1 MSGQEGKIEIL
12 IVDDHPIVRQ
22 GIALLINQQ
31 TDLEA
36 NCEAGSAEE
45 ALELLAKRA
54 APLHLAIVDLSLG
67 GMSGLELVKVLRS
80 RYPELPILVMSMHD
94 ESLYAE
100 RVLRAGARGYIMK
113 QEATEKIIAAL
124 RQILRGEIYVSDRMR
139 NRMLERLIDNRGE
152 SSESPLASL
161 SDREL
166 DVLRLIGRGLS
177 TGEIARDLCRSV
189 KTIEAHRANIKEKLG
204 LRGGAELVRFAIQ
217 WVGQGVGRQGSGG
230 HRDREASRGEQVG
243 GVDREAGGSRAGE
256 DCHECLQGLEQEF
269 ALGVCSNG
277 LF

>member
-1 MSGQEGKIEIL
+1 MKGPGDKIEIL

-31 TDLEA
+31 PDL
-36 NCEAGSAEE
+36 NVSCEAGSAEE
-45 ALELLAKRA
+45 ALEVLAKREE
-54 APLHLAIVDLSLG
+54 PLQLAIVDLSLG
-67 GMSGLELVKVLRS
+67 GMSGLELVKALRT
-80 RYPELPILVMSMHD
+80 RYHDLSVLVMSMHD

-166 DVLRLIGRGLS
+166 EVLRLIGRGLS

-189 KTIEAHRANIKEKLG
+189 KTIEAHRANIKEKLS

-217 WVGQGVGRQGSGG
+217 WVGQG
-230 HRDREASRGEQVG
+230 E
-243 GVDREAGGSRAGE
+243 
-256 DCHECLQGLEQEF
+256 
-269 ALGVCSNG
+269 
-277 LF
+277 

>member
-1 MSGQEGKIEIL
+1 MNGAGEKIKII

-31 TDLEA
+31 PDLDVC
-36 NCEAGSAEE
+36 CEAGSAEE
-45 ALELLAKRA
+45 ALEMLAKGADSIRV
-54 APLHLAIVDLSLG
+54 AIVDLSLG
-67 GMSGLELVKVLRS
+67 GMSGLELVKTLRA
-80 RYPELPILVMSMHD
+80 RHPEMSVLVMSMHD

-113 QEATEKIIAAL
+113 QEATEKILTAL

-139 NRMLERLIDNRGE
+139 TRMLERLIDNRGE
-152 SSESPLASL
+152 PSESPLASL

-166 DVLRLIGRGLS
+166 EVLRLIGRGMS

-189 KTIEAHRANIKEKLG
+189 KTIEAHRANIKEKLS

-217 WVGQGVGRQGSGG
+217 WVG
-230 HRDREASRGEQVG
+230 EGE
-243 GVDREAGGSRAGE
+243 
-256 DCHECLQGLEQEF
+256 
-269 ALGVCSNG
+269 
-277 LF
+277 

>member
-217 WVGQGVGRQGSGG
+217 WVGQG
-230 HRDREASRGEQVG
+230 E
-243 GVDREAGGSRAGE
+243 
-256 DCHECLQGLEQEF
+256 
-269 ALGVCSNG
+269 
-277 LF
+277 